1 MPLMQWNDRLSVG
14 VEVFDGEHKKLVG
27 MLNDLSDAMQAGH
40 GNDALGKI
48 LSDLVSY
55 TVTHFAH
62 EEQDMDKY
70 GYPDAAEHKKIHRE
84 LEAQAADVQK
94 KFEAGASATLSFEV
108 LNFLKNWLLKH
119 IQVTDKKFGAFLLEK
134 GAYKKAS

>member
-14 VEVFDGEHKKLVG
+14 VERFDGEHQKLVG
-27 MLNDLSDAMQAGH
+27 MLNELSDAMQAGK
-40 GNDALGKI
+40 GNESLGHI
-48 LSDLVSY
+48 LKELVQY
-55 TVTHFAH
+55 TVVHFAH
-62 EEQDMDKY
+62 EEEDMDKY

-84 LEAQAADVQK
+84 LEGQAADVQK

-119 IQVTDKKFGAFLLEK
+119 IQVTDKKFGKFLIEK
-134 GAYKKAS
+134 GAYQKAS